1 MYQPIVVEI
10 YIILTKY
17 ALPILNTLESL
28 SKSLIIITILDTRYS
43 LLFLIFSAL
52 MNWLFH
58 LGRYWIFTKD
68 LFTKPEKFSIYW
80 KQLIRELD
88 NFGYGSIGIVA
99 LTSVFM
105 GAVITIQTVYN
116 LVNPLVPLTAVG
128 IVARDSIILEFSP
141 TMMSLVLAGKIGS
154 SIASEIGTMRVTEQI
169 DALEIMGI
177 NSSAYLVL
185 PKVVAALLIFPFVVI
200 ISMFLGILGGWI
212 AGTAAGVITSSDYV
226 RGIQDSFV
234 PFNIVFALIKTTT
247 FAFLITTVSSYHGYY
262 TNGGALEVGKS
273 STSAVVYSSILILIF
288 DYILTQLI
296 LT

>member
-1 MYQPIVVEI
+1 
-10 YIILTKY
+10 
-17 ALPILNTLESL
+17 
-28 SKSLIIITILDTRYS
+28 
-43 LLFLIFSAL
+43 

-58 LGRYWIFTKD
+58 FGRYWIFTKE
-68 LFTKPEKFSIYW
+68 LIHKPEKFSIYW
-80 KQLIRELD
+80 KQLLRELD
-88 NFGYGSIGIVA
+88 NFGYGSLGIVA
-99 LTSVFM
+99 LTSIFM

-116 LVNPLVPLTAVG
+116 LVNPLVPISAVG

-169 DALEIMGI
+169 DAIEIMGI

-185 PKVVAALLIFPFVVI
+185 PKVVAALLIFPFIVV
-200 ISMFLGILGGWI
+200 ISMFLGVFGGWL
-212 AGTAAGVITSSDYV
+212 AGTLAGVITSSEYIS
-226 RGIQDSFV
+226 GIQNNFV
-234 PFNIVFALIKTTT
+234 PFNIVFALIKTIT
-247 FAFLITTVSSYHGYY
+247 FAFLITTVSAYHGYY

-273 STSAVVYSSILILIF
+273 STSAVVYSSILILVF

>member
-1 MYQPIVVEI
+1 
-10 YIILTKY
+10 
-17 ALPILNTLESL
+17 
-28 SKSLIIITILDTRYS
+28 
-43 LLFLIFSAL
+43 

-58 LGRYWIFTKD
+58 LGRYWIFIKE
-68 LFTKPEKFSIYW
+68 LIIKPEKFSIYS

-116 LVNPLVPLTAVG
+116 LVNPLVPISAVG

-185 PKVVAALLIFPFVVI
+185 PKVVAALLIFPFVVV
-200 ISMFLGILGGWI
+200 ISMFLGIFGGWM
-212 AGTAAGVITSSDYV
+212 AGTLAGVVSSSEYIQ
-226 RGIQDSFV
+226 GIQNNFV
-234 PFNIVFALIKTTT
+234 PFNIVFALIKTIT
-247 FAFLITTVSSYHGYY
+247 FAYLITTVSAYHGYY
-262 TNGGALEVGKS
+262 TEGGAREVGES

>member
-1 MYQPIVVEI
+1 
-10 YIILTKY
+10 
-17 ALPILNTLESL
+17 
-28 SKSLIIITILDTRYS
+28 
-43 LLFLIFSAL
+43 

-58 LGRYWIFTKD
+58 LGRYWIFIKE
-68 LFTKPEKFSIYW
+68 LIIKPEKFSIYS

-116 LVNPLVPLTAVG
+116 LVNPLVPISAVG

-185 PKVVAALLIFPFVVI
+185 PKVVAALLIFPFVVV
-200 ISMFLGILGGWI
+200 ISMFLGVFGGWL
-212 AGTAAGVITSSDYV
+212 AGTLAGVISSSEYIQ
-226 RGIQDSFV
+226 GIQNNFV
-234 PFNIVFALIKTTT
+234 PFNIVFALIKTIT
-247 FAFLITTVSSYHGYY
+247 FAYLITTVSAYHGYY
-262 TNGGALEVGKS
+262 TVGGAREVGES

>member
-1 MYQPIVVEI
+1 M
-10 YIILTKY
+10 K
-17 ALPILNTLESL
+17 
-28 SKSLIIITILDTRYS
+28 
-43 LLFLIFSAL
+43 
-52 MNWLFH
+52 
-58 LGRYWIFTKD
+58 
-68 LFTKPEKFSIYW
+68 TKPEKFSIYW
-80 KQLIRELD
+80 RQLVRELD
-88 NFGYGSIGIVA
+88 NFGYGSLGIVA

-116 LVNPLVPLTAVG
+116 LVNPLVPLSAVG

-177 NSSAYLVL
+177 NASAYLVL
-185 PKVVAALLIFPFVVI
+185 PKVVAAILIFPFVVS
-200 ISMFLGILGGWI
+200 ISMFLGVFGGWF
-212 AGTAAGVITSSDYV
+212 AGTMAGVISSAEFI

-234 PFNIVFALIKTTT
+234 PFNITFAMIKTLT
-247 FAFLITTVSSYHGYY
+247 FAYIITTVSAYHGYH
-262 TNGGALEVGKS
+262 TEGGALEVGQS
-273 STSAVVYSSILILIF
+273 STNAVVYSSILILVF

>member
-1 MYQPIVVEI
+1 M
-10 YIILTKY
+10 
-17 ALPILNTLESL
+17 S
-28 SKSLIIITILDTRYS
+28 
-43 LLFLIFSAL
+43 
-52 MNWLFH
+52 WLFH
-58 LGRYWIFTKD
+58 LGRYWIFTKE
-68 LFTKPEKFSIYW
+68 LIIKPEKFSIYW
-80 KQLIRELD
+80 KQFIRELD
-88 NFGYGSIGIVA
+88 NFGYGSLGIVA

-116 LVNPLVPLTAVG
+116 LVNPLVPISAVG

-185 PKVVAALLIFPFVVI
+185 PKVVAALVIFPFVVI
-200 ISMFLGILGGWI
+200 ISMFLGIFGGWM
-212 AGTAAGVITSSDYV
+212 AGSLAGVVSSSEYI
-226 RGIQDSFV
+226 RGIQDNFV
-234 PFNIVFALIKTTT
+234 PFNIVFALIKTIT
-247 FAFLITTVSSYHGYY
+247 FAYLITTVSAYHGYY
-262 TNGGALEVGKS
+262 TVGGAREVGKS
-273 STSAVVYSSILILIF
+273 STNAVVYSSILVLIF

>member
-1 MYQPIVVEI
+1 MKE
-10 YIILTKY
+10 L
-17 ALPILNTLESL
+17 
-28 SKSLIIITILDTRYS
+28 LI
-43 LLFLIFSAL
+43 
-52 MNWLFH
+52 
-58 LGRYWIFTKD
+58 
-68 LFTKPEKFSIYW
+68 KPEKFSIYW
-80 KQLIRELD
+80 KQFLRELD
-88 NFGYGSIGIVA
+88 NFGYGSLGIVA

-185 PKVVAALLIFPFVVI
+185 PKIFAALAIFPFVVI
-200 ISMFLGILGGWI
+200 ISMFLGIFGGWI
-212 AGTAAGVITSSDYV
+212 AGTLADVITTAEYI

-247 FAFLITTVSSYHGYY
+247 FAYLITTVSAYHGYY
-262 TNGGALEVGKS
+262 THGGALEVGKS

>member
-1 MYQPIVVEI
+1 
-10 YIILTKY
+10 
-17 ALPILNTLESL
+17 
-28 SKSLIIITILDTRYS
+28 
-43 LLFLIFSAL
+43 

-58 LGRYWIFTKD
+58 LGRYWIFIKE
-68 LFTKPEKFSIYW
+68 LIIKPEKFSIYS

-116 LVNPLVPLTAVG
+116 LVNPLVPISAVG

-185 PKVVAALLIFPFVVI
+185 PKVVAALLIFPFVVV
-200 ISMFLGILGGWI
+200 ISMFLGVFGGWL
-212 AGTAAGVITSSDYV
+212 AGTLAGVISSSEYIQ
-226 RGIQDSFV
+226 GIQNSFV
-234 PFNIVFALIKTTT
+234 PFNIVFALIKTVT
-247 FAFLITTVSSYHGYY
+247 FAYLITTVSAYHGYY
-262 TNGGALEVGKS
+262 TEGGAREVGES

>member
-1 MYQPIVVEI
+1 MILIV
-10 YIILTKY
+10 
-17 ALPILNTLESL
+17 
-28 SKSLIIITILDTRYS
+28 
-43 LLFLIFSAL
+43 IFSTV

-58 LGRYWIFTKD
+58 LGRYWIFIKE
-68 LFTKPEKFSIYW
+68 LIIKPEKFSIYS

-116 LVNPLVPLTAVG
+116 LVNPLVPISAVG

-200 ISMFLGILGGWI
+200 ISMFLGIFGGWL
-212 AGTAAGVITSSDYV
+212 AGTLAGVVSSSEYIQ
-226 RGIQDSFV
+226 GIQNNFV
-234 PFNIVFALIKTTT
+234 PFNIVFALIKTIT
-247 FAFLITTVSSYHGYY
+247 FAYLITTVSAYHGYY
-262 TNGGALEVGKS
+262 TEGGAREVGES

>member
-1 MYQPIVVEI
+1 
-10 YIILTKY
+10 
-17 ALPILNTLESL
+17 
-28 SKSLIIITILDTRYS
+28 
-43 LLFLIFSAL
+43 

-58 LGRYWIFTKD
+58 LGRYWIFTKE
-68 LFTKPEKFSIYW
+68 LFTRPEKFSIYW

-185 PKVVAALLIFPFVVI
+185 PKVLAAILIFPFVVV
-200 ISMFLGILGGWI
+200 ISMFLGIFGGWL
-212 AGTAAGVITSSDYV
+212 AGTLAGVISSSVYI

-234 PFNIVFALIKTTT
+234 PFNIVFALIKTLT

>member
-1 MYQPIVVEI
+1 
-10 YIILTKY
+10 
-17 ALPILNTLESL
+17 
-28 SKSLIIITILDTRYS
+28 
-43 LLFLIFSAL
+43 

-58 LGRYWIFTKD
+58 LGRYWIFMKEMII
-68 LFTKPEKFSIYW
+68 KPEKFSIYW
-80 KQLIRELD
+80 KQFVRELD
-88 NFGYGSIGIVA
+88 NFGYGSLGIVA

-116 LVNPLVPLTAVG
+116 LVNPLVPLKAVG

-185 PKVVAALLIFPFVVI
+185 PKVMAALAIFPFVVV
-200 ISMFLGILGGWI
+200 ISMFLGIFGGWV
-212 AGTAAGVITSSDYV
+212 AGTAAGVISSSEYIM
-226 RGIQDSFV
+226 GIQDSFV
-234 PFNIVFALIKTTT
+234 PFNVVFALIKTVT
-247 FAFLITTVSSYHGYY
+247 FSLIITTVSAYQGYH
-262 TNGGALEVGKS
+262 TEGGALEVGRS
-273 STSAVVYSSILILIF
+273 STNAVVYSSILILIF

>member
-1 MYQPIVVEI
+1 
-10 YIILTKY
+10 
-17 ALPILNTLESL
+17 
-28 SKSLIIITILDTRYS
+28 
-43 LLFLIFSAL
+43 

-58 LGRYWIFTKD
+58 LGRYWIFMKD
-68 LFTKPEKFSIYW
+68 LVTRPEKFSIYW
-80 KQLIRELD
+80 KQLVRELD
-88 NFGYGSIGIVA
+88 NFGYGSLGIVA

-116 LVNPLVPLTAVG
+116 LVNPLVPLSAVG

-185 PKVVAALLIFPFVVI
+185 PKIIAAMFIFPFVVI
-200 ISMFLGILGGWI
+200 ISMFLGVAGGWI
-212 AGTAAGVITSSDYV
+212 AGVLSGVVSSADYIK
-226 RGIQDSFV
+226 GIQDSFV
-234 PFNIVFALIKTTT
+234 PFNIVFALIKTIT
-247 FAFLITTVSSYHGYY
+247 FAYIITTVAAYHGYH
-262 TNGGALEVGKS
+262 TEGGALEVGQS
-273 STSAVVYSSILILIF
+273 STNAVVYSSILILIF
-288 DYILTQLI
+288 DYLLTQLI

>member
-1 MYQPIVVEI
+1 
-10 YIILTKY
+10 
-17 ALPILNTLESL
+17 
-28 SKSLIIITILDTRYS
+28 
-43 LLFLIFSAL
+43 

-58 LGRYWIFTKD
+58 LGRYWIFIKE
-68 LFTKPEKFSIYW
+68 LIIKPEKFSIYS

-116 LVNPLVPLTAVG
+116 LVNPLVPISAVG

-185 PKVVAALLIFPFVVI
+185 PKVVAALLIFPFVVV
-200 ISMFLGILGGWI
+200 ISMFLGVFGGWL
-212 AGTAAGVITSSDYV
+212 AGTLAGVISSSEYIQ
-226 RGIQDSFV
+226 GIQNSFV
-234 PFNIVFALIKTTT
+234 PFNIVFALIKTIT
-247 FAFLITTVSSYHGYY
+247 FAYLITTVSAYHGYY
-262 TNGGALEVGKS
+262 TEGGAREVGES

>member
-1 MYQPIVVEI
+1 
-10 YIILTKY
+10 
-17 ALPILNTLESL
+17 
-28 SKSLIIITILDTRYS
+28 
-43 LLFLIFSAL
+43 

-58 LGRYWIFTKD
+58 LGRYWLFTKD
-68 LFTKPEKFSIYW
+68 LFTRPEKFSIYW
-80 KQLIRELD
+80 KQLVRELD
-88 NFGYGSIGIVA
+88 NFGYGSLGIVA

-116 LVNPLVPLTAVG
+116 LVNPLVPLSAVG

-154 SIASEIGTMRVTEQI
+154 SIASEIGTMKVTEQV

-177 NSSAYLVL
+177 NASAYLVL
-185 PKVVAALLIFPFVVI
+185 PKIFAAVMIFPFVVI
-200 ISMFLGILGGWI
+200 ISMFLGIFGGWI
-212 AGTAAGVITSSDYV
+212 AGTLAGVISSADYIS
-226 RGIQDSFV
+226 GIQNSFV

-247 FAFLITTVSSYHGYY
+247 FAILITTISSYHGYH
-262 TNGGALEVGKS
+262 TEGGALEVGKS
-273 STSAVVYSSILILIF
+273 STNAVVYSSILILIF

>member
-1 MYQPIVVEI
+1 
-10 YIILTKY
+10 
-17 ALPILNTLESL
+17 
-28 SKSLIIITILDTRYS
+28 
-43 LLFLIFSAL
+43 

-58 LGRYWIFTKD
+58 LGRYWIFIKEMM
-68 LFTKPEKFSIYW
+68 TKPEKISIYRR
-80 KQLIRELD
+80 QLVRELD
-88 NFGYGSIGIVA
+88 NFGYGSLGIVA

-116 LVNPLVPLTAVG
+116 LVNPLVPLSAVG

-185 PKVVAALLIFPFVVI
+185 PKVVAAILIFPFVVS
-200 ISMFLGILGGWI
+200 ISMFLGIFGGWF
-212 AGTAAGVITSSDYV
+212 AGTMAGVISSAEFIK
-226 RGIQDSFV
+226 GIQDSFV
-234 PFNIVFALIKTTT
+234 PFNITFAMIKTIT
-247 FAFLITTVSSYHGYY
+247 FAYIITTVSAYHGYH
-262 TNGGALEVGKS
+262 TEGGALEVGQS
-273 STSAVVYSSILILIF
+273 STNAVVYSSILILIF